1 MAKHHSHQ
9 DCDVCPTR
17 AQNPVCS
24 VDGALSRV
32 QDVRTT
38 SRYSAGQV
46 IFYAGN
52 DPLGLFTVQTGLV
65 KLEALSPEGD
75 AHTLRLMG
83 PGGILGYRALFASEP
98 YRATA
103 IAVEDSQLCFIPK
116 TEMLKVFEEFP
127 AVAMNLAKQLSV
139 DLRRAEEKWV
149 QQIDH
154 QAPSR
159 IAEALLFLTDHFS
172 TQSWTRREIAEWAG
186 TTPETVMRTLSTYE
200 KQGLIALDGKSIRIL
215 SRPSLSEKA
224 HRT

>member
-1 MAKHHSHQ
+1 MAKLHPHQ
-9 DCDVCPTR
+9 DCGICPTR

-24 VDGALSRV
+24 VEGALFQV
-32 QDVRTT
+32 KDVRTT
-38 SRYSAGQV
+38 SRYKAGQV

-83 PGGILGYRALFASEP
+83 PGCILGYRALFASEP
-98 YRATA
+98 YRASA

-116 TEMLKVFEEFP
+116 ADMLKLFEEFP
-127 AVAMNLAKQLSV
+127 AVALNLAKQLSV

-154 QAPSR
+154 EAPSR
-159 IAEALLFLTDHFS
+159 IAEALLFLNDHFS
-172 TQSWTRREIAEWAG
+172 TQAWTRREIAEWAG

-200 KQGLIALDGKSIRIL
+200 KQGWIALDGKTIRIL
-215 SRPSLSEKA
+215 SRPSLAEKA

>member
-83 PGGILGYRALFASEP
+83 PGCILGYRALFASEP